1 MELWRRNLIVLW
13 VGTVF
18 GGIAFSIVSP
28 FLPSLLEQ
36 VGVVDNLEVWS
47 GWAFAASFYT
57 SALLAPVWGT
67 LADKY
72 GRKPQLVRAGVGIG
86 LTYIL
91 MAFARS
97 PIQIVL
103 LRLLLGVFNGFIPT
117 AVAMVA
123 TNTPEEHLGGALGT
137 IQTGGA
143 FGTVIGPLVGGF
155 LSHYFGIQTT
165 LLIAGVSMFAA
176 TVICVT
182 GTKEVNQGDRSLK
195 VNILDNVSTAV
206 KNPLL
211 LQMYILI
218 MVFNLSFMIIQP
230 VLPLFIEQLTGSGDA
245 SVTTG
250 VIFSIAG
257 MATVIAAPRWGR
269 RGQKVGYTKVL
280 RQGFLGAALISFV
293 LVFSRNLYFLGS
305 MRFAFGLFMAAV
317 MPSTNALISRA
328 VPNSFRSR
336 ALSLANSFQ
345 QVGGAI
351 GPVIGGYIGSL
362 FGLPVVFAV
371 MGVFLGLLVF
381 WMQKRQWDTAPVQQ
395 PATASAG
402 SSLGQ

>member
-18 GGIAFSIVSP
+18 GGMAFSIVSP

-36 VGVVDNLEVWS
+36 VGVVENLEVWS
-47 GWAFAASFYT
+47 GWAFAATFYT

-72 GRKPQLVRAGVGIG
+72 GRKPQLVRAGIGIG
-86 LTYIL
+86 VTYVL

-117 AVAMVA
+117 AIAMVA
-123 TNTPEEHLGGALGT
+123 TNTPEDQLGGALGT

-143 FGTVIGPLVGGF
+143 FGQVIGPLVGGV
-155 LSHYFGIQTT
+155 LSHYLGIQST

-176 TVICVT
+176 TTICVA
-182 GTKEVNQGDRSLK
+182 GTKEANRGDRKLK
-195 VNILDNVSTAV
+195 FNIIGDVGTAV
-206 KNPLL
+206 KQPIL
-211 LQMYILI
+211 LQMFILI
-218 MVFNLSFMIIQP
+218 MIFNLSFMVIQP
-230 VLPLFIEQLTGSGDA
+230 VLPLFIEELTGGGDA
-245 SVTTG
+245 SVATG
-250 VIFSIAG
+250 VIFSLAG

-269 RGQKVGYTKVL
+269 RGQQVGYAKVL
-280 RQGFLGAALISFV
+280 KQGFLGATVISFA
-293 LVFSRNLYFLGS
+293 LALSRNLYALGG

-317 MPSTNALISRA
+317 MPSTNALIARS
-328 VPNSFRSR
+328 VPTGFRSR
-336 ALSLANSFQ
+336 ALSLSNSFQ

-351 GPVIGGYIGSL
+351 GPIIGGYIGSL

-371 MGVFLGLLVF
+371 MGVFLGLLVL
-381 WMQKRQWDTAPVQQ
+381 WMQRNHWDTAAAQ
-395 PATASAG
+395 PATTTAAG
-402 SSLGQ
+402 S

>member
-1 MELWRRNLIVLW
+1 MELWRRNLAVLW

-18 GGIAFSIVSP
+18 GGISYSIVSP

-36 VGVVDNLEVWS
+36 VGVTSNLEIWS
-47 GWAFAASFYT
+47 GWAFAATFYT

-72 GRKPQLVRAGVGIG
+72 GRKPQLIRAGVGIG
-86 LTYIL
+86 ATYML

-97 PIQIVL
+97 PMQVVL

-123 TNTPEEHLGGALGT
+123 INTPEEHLGSALGT

-143 FGTVIGPLVGGF
+143 FGSVLGPLVGGY
-155 LSHYFGIQTT
+155 LSHYLGIQPT
-165 LLIAGVSMFAA
+165 LLIAGASVFAA
-176 TVICVT
+176 TVICVV
-182 GTKEVNQGDRSLK
+182 GTNETNKGDRQMK
-195 VNILDNVSTAV
+195 VNILGDVGKAMR
-206 KNPLL
+206 NPLL
-211 LQMYILI
+211 LQMYILM

-245 SVTTG
+245 IVATG
-250 VIFSIAG
+250 VIFSVAG

-269 RGQKVGYTKVL
+269 RGQKLGYTKVL
-280 RQGFLGAALISFV
+280 RQGFLGAAVVSFI
-293 LVFSRNLYFLGS
+293 LALAHNLYFLGG
-305 MRFAFGLFMAAV
+305 MRFVFGLFMAAV
-317 MPSTNALISRA
+317 MPATNALIARA
-328 VPNSFRSR
+328 VAHNFRSR

-351 GPVIGGYIGSL
+351 GPVLGGYIGSM
-362 FGLPVVFAV
+362 FGLPTVFIA
-371 MGVFLGLLVF
+371 MGVCLGLLVF
-381 WMQKRQWDTAPVQQ
+381 WMQNKQWDGTAAKSQ
-395 PATASAG
+395 AG
-402 SSLGQ
+402 AAVGTSVGQ